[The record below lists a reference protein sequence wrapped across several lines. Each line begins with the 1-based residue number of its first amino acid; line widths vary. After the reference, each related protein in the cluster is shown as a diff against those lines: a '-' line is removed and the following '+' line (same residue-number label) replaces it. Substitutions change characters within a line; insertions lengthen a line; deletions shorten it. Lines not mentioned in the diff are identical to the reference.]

1 MIDILS
7 IALLGSLAGV
17 VVGLIPG
24 IGPAQLLAIAYLALL
39 SLDPVQLAVF
49 YIGLITTSQYLDS
62 VPATYFGVPGETS
75 AVPASY
81 EGPRLM
87 AKGLGQASIRI
98 TAIGRV
104 LASSIAVVLALMLF
118 SVIIQSTW
126 IFKNNVQLALL
137 ALALVGVAVT
147 SQSTWWKTVTAMTL
161 GYVIGKV
168 GFDYTTGQDVLTF
181 GLPQLQ
187 EGIPLMSVLMGIYV
201 IPLLLTELAKSISLD
216 HVTLPPQQTA
226 VNIGP
231 YVPTMLRSSI
241 MGWFL
246 GLVPGL
252 SYILSATGCY
262 AYEKWRRIRKSLYT
276 PGDMHTIV
284 AAETGNTSGAFST
297 MIPLMIFGIPIT
309 ISEVILYNLMMTN
322 GADFSRGTFLY
333 TNYSWLL
340 WTFAIANVIGLIFC
354 WPMAVRMA
362 QWVSK
367 INLRVTLIS
376 IIIVV
381 SVAVLWQGYYSQML
395 LLYLVLYAIMIM
407 IGLSC
412 LKIKLDL
419 LPVLFVYLLQNNIDQ
434 AVFNLWQIY
443 LKG

>member
-7 IALLGSLAGV
+7 FAILGSLAGV
-17 VVGLIPG
+17 VVGLVPG

-126 IFKNNVQLALL
+126 IFKNNTQLVLL
-137 ALALVGVAVT
+137 ALALVGVAIT
-147 SQSTWWKTVTAMTL
+147 SQSTWWKTMTAMTL

-201 IPLLLTELAKSISLD
+201 IPLLLTELAKAITLD

-226 VNIGP
+226 VKIGP

-241 MGWFL
+241 LGWFL
-246 GLVPGL
+246 GLIPGL
-252 SYILSATGCY
+252 SYILSATGSY
-262 AYEKWRRIRKSLYT
+262 AYEKWRRIKKSLYT

-297 MIPLMIFGIPIT
+297 MIPLMIFGHIRSHTLQSHDDQWCRLQQRHIF
-309 ISEVILYNLMMTN
+309 VHQ
-322 GADFSRGTFLY
+322 
-333 TNYSWLL
+333 LL
-340 WTFAIANVIGLIFC
+340 
-354 WPMAVRMA
+354 MAVMGICHGQCHRVDFLLAHGRAYGSMGKQNKSPGDTDLNNYCCVCSGVMA
-362 QWVSK
+362 RILQSNAVAISCAVCYNDCDWVGLFE
-367 INLRVTLIS
+367 NQTGLAAG
-376 IIIVV
+376 VV
-381 SVAVLWQGYYSQML
+381 
-395 LLYLVLYAIMIM
+395 
-407 IGLSC
+407 C
-412 LKIKLDL
+412 L
-419 LPVLFVYLLQNNIDQ
+419 FATEQH
-434 AVFNLWQIY
+434 
-443 LKG
+443 